1 MIVSATPY
9 TDTDVSNSVKKVNKI
24 IGYAL
29 TATMISTILARII
42 NLLVNFGLS
51 TRIINVMKM
60 VEELDCMVRW
70 L

>member
-9 TDTDVSNSVKKVNKI
+9 IDTDVRNSVKEVNKI

-29 TATMISTILARII
+29 AATLISTILARII

-60 VEELDCMVRW
+60 VEELDCMVR
-70 L
+70 